1 MNKTVADSIIE
12 ILRDEGVEVVF
23 SLIATSIMDLFDA
36 LAREPAIRV
45 IVSQHEQGAAFMSD
59 GFARV
64 SQRPAVCIVSAGPG
78 ATNAITGVAQAYH
91 ESSPVVILSSESS
104 THIHGRGRSNFHEV
118 DQLSLF
124 RPITKSAVRAEQA
137 RRIPELVRRAFQV
150 ARSGRPGPVY
160 LGLPKDFLLQPA
172 TGNLP
177 VASGPESSHRTS
189 GHPADLD
196 KAIELLIKAEHP
208 FILAGGGVILSG
220 ARRQLQEVAER
231 LVAPVASTPWHR
243 GILSDAHPLGVGQ
256 LGNSGTQPA
265 LQAVARADVILVVG
279 ATLSELTT
287 DRYSQ
292 RIIQPATQ
300 LVQIDIDPQEVGKN
314 YPVAVGLVG
323 DARTVLAALLERLKA
338 AGRRGGADHPA
349 WQDHPRLQAIQDEK
363 EAWRAGLA
371 GLRQADK
378 AAPVGR
384 LTVLHMLREL
394 VNDDAIIVAESG
406 GTAAF
411 TRFALP
417 AYEPQILPGDFS
429 AMGSGFCMALGAK
442 VAFPE
447 RQVISLT
454 GDGSFMMVLQEL
466 QTAVNHRI
474 NTVTVIFHNNSYA
487 NMKYKQA
494 EIFDGRYLGVD
505 FDYPDFAQMARQF
518 GAWGERI
525 ESSAEL
531 RPGIEEALA
540 SERPAVLD
548 IMVDPGDQVPPS
560 DIYRKWIKERQ
571 MEPTG

>member
-12 ILRDEGVEVVF
+12 ILRDEGIEVVF

-45 IVSQHEQGAAFMSD
+45 VVSQHEQGAAFMSD

-78 ATNAITGVAQAYH
+78 ATNVITGVAQAYH
-91 ESSPVVILSSESS
+91 ESSPVVLLSSESS
-104 THIHGRGRSNFHEV
+104 THIHGRGRGNFHEV

-124 RPITKSAVRAEQA
+124 RPITKWAVRAEQA
-137 RRIPELVRRAFQV
+137 QRIPEL
-150 ARSGRPGPVY
+150 PGPVY
-160 LGLPKDFLLQPA
+160 VGLPKDFLLQPA
-172 TGNLP
+172 TGSRP
-177 VASGPESSHRTS
+177 GVPGTEQGYRTS
-189 GHPADLD
+189 GQSADLD
-196 KAIELLIKAEHP
+196 KAVELLSEAEHP
-208 FILAGGGVILSG
+208 FILAGGGVIWSG
-220 ARRQLQEVAER
+220 ARKQLREVAER

-265 LQAVARADVILVVG
+265 LQAAARSDVMLVVG
-279 ATLSELTT
+279 ATMSELTT

-292 RIIQPATQ
+292 RIIRPATQ

-323 DARTVLAALLERLKA
+323 DAGAVLEALSERLDASGK
-338 AGRRGGADHPA
+338 GGGADQPA
-349 WQDHPRLQAIQDEK
+349 WQKHPRLQAIQNEK
-363 EAWRAGLA
+363 EAWTTWLA
-371 GLRQADK
+371 GLRQANES
-378 AAPVGR
+378 APIGR
-384 LTVLHMLREL
+384 LTVLHALRQL
-394 VNDDAIIVAESG
+394 VDDEAIIVAESG

-466 QTAVNHRI
+466 QTAVDHRI
-474 NTVTVIFHNNSYA
+474 NTVTVIFHNDSYA
-487 NMKYKQA
+487 NMKYKLA
-494 EIFDGRYLGVD
+494 ELFDGRYLGVD
-505 FDYPDFAQMARQF
+505 FDYPNFAEIARQF

-525 ESSAEL
+525 ESTAEL
-531 RPGIEEALA
+531 RPGIEKALA

-548 IMVDPGDQVPPS
+548 VMVDPADQVPPS

-571 MEPTG
+571 MEPAG